1 MKLLPQSLV
10 YTLLK
15 FSFLERRCY
24 ETMNDFD
31 TIVAEHSRHLVRIS
45 YLYVKNWETAED
57 IVQEVFVTYF
67 TKKDQFRQLSSLK
80 TYLTTMTA
88 NRSKD
93 YLRSWKHKK
102 DVLFD
107 TIFAQTK
114 GIEHTLLE
122 KEQLLQLEQALFQL
136 PLKYREPLILY
147 YYDEQPIASIAT
159 YLNLNENTVKTHLR
173 RAKQQMKQFFNDE
186 EMGELDHE

>member
-1 MKLLPQSLV
+1 MKHL
-10 YTLLK
+10 
-15 FSFLERRCY
+15 
-24 ETMNDFD
+24 D
-31 TIVAEHSRHLVRIS
+31 TIMDEHSSYLVRIS
-45 YLYVKNWETAED
+45 YLYVKNWATAED

-67 TKKDQFRQLSSLK
+67 QKSEQFRHESSLR

-107 TIFAQTK
+107 TIFANSSSVEQS
-114 GIEHTLLE
+114 LLE
-122 KEQLLQLEQALFQL
+122 KEQLAELEKNIFQL

-147 YYDEQPIASIAT
+147 YYDEQSIADIAS
-159 YLNLNENTVKTHLR
+159 YLQLNENTVKTRLR
-173 RAKQQMKQFFNDE
+173 RAKHQMREFFEEE
-186 EMGELDHE
+186 EMEGWQDE